1 MGTKFVGGL
10 EWAYTTFGGG
20 LEWATFVGSL
30 EWADTTFGGSLE
42 WAGTTFGFLLDRELV
57 AKLLFNYVHVIIDNV
72 THQLHIPPL

>member
-1 MGTKFVGGL
+1 MGTIWGRFRIGTICGRFGMGTKFVGN
-10 EWAYTTFGGG
+10 
-20 LEWATFVGSL
+20 L